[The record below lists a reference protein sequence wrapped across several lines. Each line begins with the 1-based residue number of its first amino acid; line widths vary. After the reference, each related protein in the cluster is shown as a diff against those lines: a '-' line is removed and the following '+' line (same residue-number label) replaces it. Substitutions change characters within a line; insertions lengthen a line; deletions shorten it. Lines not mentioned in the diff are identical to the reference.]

1 MTAIHH
7 PPAVSLRFSNVL
19 LATDLSPVSEMAF
32 QFAQAIAQRYQTRFH
47 AVHVGGE
54 YSYQLLE
61 LGSVDAAFW
70 EAAAESG
77 AAETLERLFRRVPRQ
92 VPLRHGDVWEVINAV
107 VERKQIDLL
116 VLGTH
121 ARKGLERL
129 LYGSV
134 AEDIVRN
141 ARCPVLTVGPEAELE
156 PRGEYAIAN
165 ILLAT
170 DFDSR
175 SEAPRY
181 AAWLCNDFHARLT
194 LLHVA
199 QELTAGDGAA
209 ANQRELGIDTPMPR
223 AGDTM
228 VRKLMEENHLWCRP
242 DSVLE
247 YGDPATRI
255 LDVAARIRPD
265 LVVLG
270 ARYAEP
276 AKMNS
281 HLARPTIAKVVA
293 GAPCPVLTVKKI
305 W

>member
-1 MTAIHH
+1 MNVFHH
-7 PPAVSLRFSNVL
+7 PPAVSPRFNNVL

-32 QFAQAIAQRYQTRFH
+32 QFAQAIARRYQSRFH

-77 AAETLERLFRRVPRQ
+77 AAETLEKLFRRVPRQ

-107 VERKQIDLL
+107 VESKQIELL

-134 AEDIVRN
+134 AEDVVRN
-141 ARCPVLTVGPEAELE
+141 ARCPVLTVGPEAELKS
-156 PRGEYAIAN
+156 PGDFSLQS

-175 SEAPRY
+175 SEAPHY
-181 AAWLCNDFHARLT
+181 AARLCNDFHATLT

-199 QELTAGDGAA
+199 QELTARNGGTND
-209 ANQRELGIDTPMPR
+209 RELGINTPMPR
-223 AGDTM
+223 AGDIM
-228 VRKLMEENHLWCRP
+228 IRKLMEENNLWCRP
-242 DSVLE
+242 DSILE

-255 LDVAARIRPD
+255 LEVAARIRPD
-265 LVVLG
+265 LIVLG
-270 ARYAEP
+270 ARYTEP
-276 AKMNS
+276 GKVNS

-293 GAPCPVLTVKKI
+293 GAPCPVLTVKKMGN
-305 W
+305 